1 MIIATAGHIDH
12 GKSLLVKA
20 LTGVETDRL
29 PEEKERGMSIDL
41 GFAYQPLP
49 SGEVLGFVDVPG
61 HERFIRNML
70 AGVTAIDFAMLV
82 IAADDGPMPQTEEHL
97 AILNLL
103 GVDQGVVALTKVDR
117 VEDSRRDD
125 VMLQVQELIADTSL
139 ADVDIMPVSAITG
152 EGVEDLRVYLEL
164 MAESIRQ
171 RSQDGNFRLAIDRCF
186 TLPGAGM
193 VVTGSVFSG
202 SVSVGDQLV
211 LSPQG
216 IQARVRSIHA
226 QNREAETGT
235 VGERCALNLAG
246 AEVRR
251 NDIHRGGWLLD
262 EVIHDPVPRFD
273 ARLHVLPG
281 EPRSLKHWTPVHVH
295 LGAAEVPGR
304 VALLEGKTIAP
315 GESGLV
321 QIVMDRR
328 IGALRGDGFIIRD
341 QSAQRTMAGGR
352 VLDPFAPSRG
362 RARPERIEFLGAME
376 AGSTEAALNGLLKQS
391 AAGLELPAFGKSWN
405 LTPEAQS
412 SLWDSVEM
420 KSVGAEGALVGFA
433 PEHWDDL
440 GAKIL
445 AAIKHSHDTSPEK
458 PGLSASA
465 VRKAIGLRIAS
476 SVLEGV
482 LSTLVAE
489 GKAVFQ
495 GASYRLP
502 GFSTELAPKDA
513 ALWKKIEPI
522 LEDGHTRP
530 PVVHDIAKEI
540 AQQPAAVDRF
550 LVRCA
555 RLGMVYQVA
564 KNRFLLP
571 EAIFELADIAEALG
585 HSTGTKGFGAAEFRD
600 QSKIGRNLAIEILE
614 YFDQAGLTWR
624 TDNIRKLRKPV
635 SEVFGEPPAA

>member
-70 AGVTAIDFAMLV
+70 AGVTGIDFAMLI
-82 IAADDGPMPQTEEHL
+82 IAADDGPMPQTIEHL

-103 GVDQGVVALTKVDR
+103 GVDQGVIALTKIDR
-117 VEDSRRDD
+117 VDEARRDD
-125 VMLQVQELIADTSL
+125 VTLQIQELIADTSL
-139 ADVDIMPVSAITG
+139 SEAEIMPVSAITG
-152 EGVEDLRVYLEL
+152 EGVEDLRAYLEL

-193 VVTGSVFSG
+193 VVTGSVFAG
-202 SVSVGDQLV
+202 SVRVGDQLV

-226 QNREAETGT
+226 QNRESETGT
-235 VGERCALNLAG
+235 VGDRCALNLAG
-246 AEVRR
+246 NDVRR

-262 EVIHDPVPRFD
+262 GVIHDPVPRFD

-304 VALLEGKTIAP
+304 VALLEGKSIAP

-321 QIVMDRR
+321 QIVLDRR

-352 VLDPFAPSRG
+352 VLDPFSPARG
-362 RARPERIEFLGAME
+362 RARPERIAVLAAME
-376 AGSTEAALNGLLKQS
+376 AGSPEAALSALLKQQP
-391 AAGLELPAFGKSWN
+391 AGVELSPFGTAWN
-405 LTPEAQS
+405 LTPDTQS
-412 SLWDSVEM
+412 SLWQAVEM
-420 KSVGAEGALVGFA
+420 KTVGGEGALVGFA
-433 PEHWDDL
+433 IEHWDEL
-440 GAKIL
+440 GTKIL
-445 AAIKHSHDTSPEK
+445 AAIKHSHDTTPEK
-458 PGLSASA
+458 PGLSIDAIRRSIGMRGMP
-465 VRKAIGLRIAS
+465 VR
-476 SVLEGV
+476 VLEGV
-482 LSTLVAE
+482 LSALVAE

-502 GFSTELAPKDA
+502 GFSAELAPKDA

-540 AQQPAAVDRF
+540 GQQPAVVDRF

-571 EAIFELADIAEALG
+571 DAIFELADIAEALG
-585 HSTGTKGFGAAEFRD
+585 NATGAKGFGAAEFRD

-635 SEVFGEPPAA
+635 SEVFGEPPV